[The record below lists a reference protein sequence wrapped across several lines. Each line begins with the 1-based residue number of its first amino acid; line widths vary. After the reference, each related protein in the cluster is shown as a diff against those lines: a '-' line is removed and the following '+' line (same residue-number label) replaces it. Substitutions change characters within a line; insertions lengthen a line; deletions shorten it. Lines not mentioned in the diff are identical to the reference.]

1 MTLCSIRDNGFLGAD
16 SMKPVSSKRLSA
28 NKYKSYTLYFKV
40 AIFCKGFSIFFLNFS
55 THVIKTFIPYSTC
68 DSVQRSFSV
77 VSYIVTTFNFEFF
90 SLPLLSEKRQN
101 ISRNVHRNFIT
112 KHAFSEYLW
121 YDRLSSFHTY
131 ERLFENVSL
140 ILMWMSHSS

>member
-1 MTLCSIRDNGFLGAD
+1 MTLCCLRGNGFLGAD
-16 SMKPVSSKRLSA
+16 ETSIFQKIISWQIQ
-28 NKYKSYTLYFKV
+28 KSYTLYFKV

-77 VSYIVTTFNFEFF
+77 VSYTVTRFNFEFF
-90 SLPLLSEKRQN
+90 SPPLLSERRQN

-112 KHAFSEYLW
+112 KHVFSEYLW
-121 YDRLSSFHTY
+121 SDRLSSFHTY

-140 ILMWMSHSS
+140 ILMWI